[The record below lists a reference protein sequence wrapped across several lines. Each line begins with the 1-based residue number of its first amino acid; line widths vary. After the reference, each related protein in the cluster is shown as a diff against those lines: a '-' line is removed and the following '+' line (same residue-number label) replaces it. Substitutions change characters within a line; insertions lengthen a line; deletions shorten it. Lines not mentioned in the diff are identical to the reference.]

1 CAAVATH
8 KYLWFRTASNGG
20 IPLIPKK
27 TGPPAA
33 KAPHSKSMLI
43 MPYGKTVLR
52 SPRLKRAPA
61 MAPETTASKAVLVH
75 TGWSEHWGTER
86 YFHGHPFRARAH
98 SHAVVMWQIVAMNA
112 ASRSPLLASST
123 GASL

>member
-1 CAAVATH
+1 MRRLRADRSRRAIGPE
-8 KYLWFRTASNGG
+8 LFRQADVRG
-20 IPLIPKK
+20 
-27 TGPPAA
+27 
-33 KAPHSKSMLI
+33 
-43 MPYGKTVLR
+43 
-52 SPRLKRAPA
+52 
-61 MAPETTASKAVLVH
+61 KAVLVH

-123 GASL
+123 GASLTARVPCPAGSRLPEDSRHRPDDQDSDAKHA